1 MFTTGKMI
9 EVFKFVVYA
18 NDAALYHVLWDTLFG
33 KTAGDSEAFAN
44 LVMTI
49 SDLLDECRNEI
60 ENQGKDLDG
69 ADSEADSPAQVK
81 FREHLSK
88 MYNHRVKE
96 TKKISFR
103 SGTSRAFDAK
113 HTLEALTALNNGHRE
128 NHSCVADAN
137 HTLQVLKLLKVAENE
152 ENEDSAE

>member
-18 NDAALYHVLWDTLFG
+18 NDAALYQVLWDTLFG

-49 SDLLDECRNEI
+49 SDMLDECKNEI

-96 TKKISFR
+96 TKKMSFR
-103 SGTSRAFDAK
+103 SGPFHVFDAN
-113 HTLEALTALNNGHRE
+113 HTLEALTALNNGHKE

-137 HTLQVLKLLKVAENE
+137 HTLQVLKLLREAENE
-152 ENEDSAE
+152 ENGDSAE